1 MSRVEGRGTV
11 PLTDPSPFRT
21 TRPRDLSPRERY
33 QLLTSLVVP
42 RPIGWIST
50 RSPEGVANL
59 SPFSYFAALSSNPLL
74 VGVSIGLRRGEPKD
88 TLRNIRDTGAFCVNV
103 VSEDLLE
110 KMNASSGE
118 YPPEVDE
125 LDLVGLTPVPG
136 EEVDAPWVREAPAA
150 LECTLF
156 REVEL
161 GEAPNVLVLGEVK
174 AVHLS
179 RALEL
184 VPGTWAVQPGSLRP
198 VGRLGGDRYALLGEV
213 REIPRPSPIP
223 RDPRAGIGPRPLTP
237 GP

>member
-1 MSRVEGRGTV
+1 MTGPESF
-11 PLTDPSPFRT
+11 LTA
-21 TRPRDLSPRERY
+21 RPGDLSPRERY

-50 RSPEGVANL
+50 RSQEGAANL
-59 SPFSYFAALSSNPLL
+59 APFSYFAALSANPLL

-88 TLRNIRDTGAFCVNV
+88 TLRNIRATGAFCVNV

-110 KMNASSGE
+110 KMNATSGE

-125 LDLVGLTPVPG
+125 FVLVGLTPMPG
-136 EEVDAPWVREAPAA
+136 EAVDAPWVKEAPAA

-161 GEAPNVLVLGEVK
+161 GEAPNVLVIGEVR

-179 RALEL
+179 RALAMI
-184 VPGTWAVQPGSLRP
+184 PGTWAVEPGSLRP
-198 VGRLGGDRYALLGEV
+198 VARLGGDRYAPLGEV
-213 REIPRPSPIP
+213 REIPRPK
-223 RDPRAGIGPRPLTP
+223 
-237 GP
+237 

>member
-1 MSRVEGRGTV
+1 LSVTT
-11 PLTDPSPFRT
+11 PDSFLTA
-21 TRPRDLSPRERY
+21 RPGDLSPRERY

-59 SPFSYFAALSSNPLL
+59 APFSYFAALSANPLL

-88 TLRNIRDTGAFCVNV
+88 TLRNIRASGAFCVNV
-103 VSEDLLE
+103 VPERLLE

-125 LDLVGLTPVPG
+125 LALVGLTAVQAG
-136 EEVDAPWVREAPAA
+136 EVDAPWVGEAPAA
-150 LECTLF
+150 LECAVF

-161 GEAPNVLVLGEVK
+161 GEAPNVLVIGEVK
-174 AVHLS
+174 AAHLS

-184 VPGTWAVQPGSLRP
+184 VPGTWAVEPRSLRP
-198 VGRLGGDRYALLGEV
+198 VGRLGGDRYTLLGEV
-213 REIPRPSPIP
+213 RDIPRPK
-223 RDPRAGIGPRPLTP
+223 
-237 GP
+237 